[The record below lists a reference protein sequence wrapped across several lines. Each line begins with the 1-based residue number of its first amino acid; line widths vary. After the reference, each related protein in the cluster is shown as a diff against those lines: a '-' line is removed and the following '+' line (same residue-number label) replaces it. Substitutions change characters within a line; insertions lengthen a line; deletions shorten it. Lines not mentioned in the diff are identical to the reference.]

1 MEYHSVNPMTIIPK
15 DLKPG
20 DILAFRVVAVIGNNK
35 DWAAYR
41 GYSEWTD
48 EEIACSGDKI
58 SKKAAEQLFYAPGQ
72 AKLTYRE

>member
-1 MEYHSVNPMTIIPK
+1 MEYHSVNPITVIPAR
-15 DLKPG
+15 LKPG

-48 EEIACSGDKI
+48 EEIARNGDTI
-58 SKKAAEQLFYAPGQ
+58 SKEAAEQLFSAPYLAELMYTG
-72 AKLTYRE
+72 